1 MTHWLP
7 IADPSDISACRRL
20 ARQLAHSAGFSRDRT
35 EEIVIVVSEAATNAL
50 RYARRGRCLLQIMP
64 GLRGPRLAMIVH
76 DQGPGIVSIERMMED
91 GASSV
96 ASAGLGLGAMRRLAD
111 RFDIFSDLDEG
122 TTVACEFV
130 TSRLAADDKV
140 EIAGLLVTHP
150 NEQRCGDG
158 WGLAPARGGQDLS
171 GPSDVILCDGLGHG
185 AKAADATTELLKS
198 FFRGRGRDVVQTL
211 TDASSDIAGTRG
223 AVAACLSLDG
233 AGRSVNFAS
242 VGNISTLRARIQDT
256 KRFATRD
263 GRLGGLDAKPFHEQV
278 ALEPGD
284 IVIMHTDGIRTLR
297 DLQAKPALLMRS
309 ALLIAGKL
317 MAENFRG
324 RDDAGIVVCR
334 IAREN

>member
-130 TSRLAADDKV
+130 TSRLAAGDKV

-233 AGRSVNFAS
+233 AGARRYRHHAYGRHSHPSGSAGQARVAHALCPVDCRQADGGKFQRS
-242 VGNISTLRARIQDT
+242 R
-256 KRFATRD
+256 
-263 GRLGGLDAKPFHEQV
+263 
-278 ALEPGD
+278 
-284 IVIMHTDGIRTLR
+284 
-297 DLQAKPALLMRS
+297 
-309 ALLIAGKL
+309 
-317 MAENFRG
+317 
-324 RDDAGIVVCR
+324 
-334 IAREN
+334 